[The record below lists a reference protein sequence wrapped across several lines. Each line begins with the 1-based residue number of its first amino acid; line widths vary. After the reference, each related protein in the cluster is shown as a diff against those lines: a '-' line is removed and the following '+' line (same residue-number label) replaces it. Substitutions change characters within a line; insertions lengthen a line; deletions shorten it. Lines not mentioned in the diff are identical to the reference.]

1 MNEIFEDK
9 IKESL
14 EKKGI
19 ADRNLA
25 RVPVSLP
32 AQFMP
37 ISEEE
42 FRSLRDM
49 YISVPTRNRSEG
61 NGDVSRGQSN
71 AFDTI
76 SEALFERMDR
86 IEEKLDMLLI
96 SSGMEGEKT
105 KTSDM
110 EIAQANDLSGSG
122 VRVLSRMA
130 LGKGWYLKLSFNLP
144 GAEPYHVM
152 TLSRVIRS
160 GTQNKDGFFESALQ
174 FDAICEEDQDRV
186 IAYVFRRQRELAHN
200 RGIEN

>member
-1 MNEIFEDK
+1 MSEIFEDK
-9 IKESL
+9 IRESL

-25 RVPVSLP
+25 RVPVSFP
-32 AQFMP
+32 VQFMP

-42 FRSLRDM
+42 FMSLREM
-49 YISVPTRNRSEG
+49 YVSVPTRERSERS
-61 NGDVSRGQSN
+61 GDVSRSQSN
-71 AFDTI
+71 ALGATTT
-76 SEALFERMDR
+76 ALFERMDR

-96 SSGMEGEKT
+96 AAGMEGEKT
-105 KTSDM
+105 KTPVM

-122 VRVLSRMA
+122 VRLISQMA
-130 LGKGWYLKLSFNLP
+130 LSKGWYLKLSFNLP
-144 GAEPYHVM
+144 GAEPYHVV

-160 GTQNKDGFFESALQ
+160 GAQNKDGYFQSACQ

-200 RGIEN
+200 RGIEI